1 MKQKNQKQKTKFP
14 ALRTLAIATILAG
27 LLNPGTPWRD

>member
-1 MKQKNQKQKTKFP
+1 METQKKKKSLLAKLIRFTP
-14 ALRTLAIATILAG
+14 LAVILAI

>member
-1 MKQKNQKQKTKFP
+1 MTKKTKKMTATKRSES
-14 ALRTLAIATILAG
+14 ALPLAVILAG